1 MELLDLDGVIEK
13 GVFEIPSYQRGYA
26 WQMRQLKDFWNDL
39 EHVSKLGN
47 QFHYM
52 HSLTLRELE
61 NEFENSAFE
70 IIDGQQRLATS
81 LILLG
86 LLAKTTQNKDPK
98 YSLINLEP
106 ILSYKYYGLSEAFR
120 AITEEEK
127 DLEAFKTSF
136 YAKNLI
142 EAYAFFKEKIS
153 DTPIETLEKMF
164 DALIKK
170 MLFSVVGLNDSR
182 IDPFSSFETINNR
195 GKDLSTLELLK
206 NRLHFVAHKICE
218 GKKLEKLQQEINDT
232 YTLIY
237 HDLRQFEDDHLEG
250 FLKHFV
256 AYYYGEKGDFKKRL
270 LEMEFNAHK
279 RYTDN
284 TNFNDEYEK
293 IDELLLYLS
302 YSSKVWYFLHTL
314 DDEELRIEITPKM
327 RGLLDKMRRLNA
339 LNDNAFLPLLLS
351 LLTIQRAGK
360 SANEQPYTTKELEG
374 LLEHLE
380 RFGFLIYVVAG
391 KNTAKN
397 EWIELAFKAI
407 QAYRF
412 WGDKITIENLPTLEE
427 NFFNRQGNS
436 ALELLEESIHSLKN
450 TEKWYKWGKALN
462 YLLYEYELHH
472 NPETTL
478 NFDGSIESIEHIL
491 PQNPDQGYSAK
502 EKNWAK
508 NPNIV
513 HALGNLLLMAKN
525 ANSSLSNKP
534 FDEKRKEYLK
544 GSYSEKEVAKNASF
558 GVEQIKERSEKL
570 LDFLIARYRIAELV
584 DESTIKAF
592 KNALLKTLDD
602 ASLKNKGSIF
612 SASNHNK
619 EEQAMLKR

>member
-1 MELLDLDGVIEK
+1 MKLLDLDGVIEK

-26 WQMRQLKDFWNDL
+26 WQIRQLKDFWNDL

-52 HSLTLRELE
+52 HSLTLREIE
-61 NEFENSAFE
+61 NEFESSAFE

-86 LLAKTTQNKDPK
+86 LLAKTTQNKDKK
-98 YSLINLEP
+98 YSSINLEP

-127 DLEAFKTSF
+127 DLERFQTSF

-142 EAYAFFKEKIS
+142 DAHAFFKEKIS
-153 DTPIETLEKMF
+153 DTPVGTLEKMF

-170 MLFSVVGLNDSR
+170 MLFSVVELKDNR

-195 GKDLSTLELLK
+195 GKDLSTLELFK
-206 NRLHFVAHKICE
+206 NRLHFVAHKICNGE
-218 GKKLEKLQQEINDT
+218 KLEKLQQEINDT
-232 YTLIY
+232 YTRIY
-237 HDLRQFEDDHLEG
+237 YNLRSFEDAHLEG

-284 TNFNDEYEK
+284 TTFSDEYEK
-293 IDELLLYLS
+293 MDDLLFYLS
-302 YSSKVWYFLHTL
+302 YSSKVWNFLHTL
-314 DDEELRIEITPKM
+314 DEESIALVFDDNKKLEIEITPKM

-339 LNDNAFLPLLLS
+339 LSDNAFLPLLLS
-351 LLTIQRAGK
+351 LLTIQLVGRGGSK
-360 SANEQPYTTKELEG
+360 QPYSAQELEG
-374 LLEHLE
+374 LLEYLE
-380 RFGFLIYVVAG
+380 RFGFLIYGVAG
-391 KNTAKN
+391 KNNTAKN
-397 EWIELAFKAI
+397 EWIESAFQAFKA
-407 QAYRF
+407 YRD
-412 WGDKITIENLPTLEE
+412 GEENTSIKNLPLLEKS
-427 NFFNRQGNS
+427 FFNKHKNS
-436 ALELLEESIHSLKN
+436 ALELLEESIHSKKN
-450 TEKWYKWGKALN
+450 TEKWYQWGKALN
-462 YLLYEYELHH
+462 YLLYEYELCH

-478 NFDGSIESIEHIL
+478 NFDSSIESIEHIL
-491 PQNPDQGYSAK
+491 PQKPDQGYSAK

-508 NPNIV
+508 NPHIV
-513 HALGNLLLMAKN
+513 HALGNLLLIPKN

-534 FDEKRKEYLK
+534 FEEKRKEYLK

-558 GVEQIKERSEKL
+558 GLVEIQERSEKL

-584 DESTIKAF
+584 GEDAIKAF
-592 KNALLKTLDD
+592 KNALLKD
-602 ASLKNKGSIF
+602 I
-612 SASNHNK
+612 
-619 EEQAMLKR
+619 E

>member
-1 MELLDLDGVIEK
+1 MELLNLDGVIEK

-26 WQMRQLKDFWNDL
+26 WQERQLKDFWNDL
-39 EHVSKLGN
+39 EHVSKLGDK
-47 QFHYM
+47 FHYM

-61 NEFENSAFE
+61 NEFESGAFE

-86 LLAKTTQNKDPK
+86 LLAKITQNKDPK

-120 AITEEEK
+120 AIMEEEK

-142 EAYAFFKEKIS
+142 KAYAFFQEKIS
-153 DTPIETLEKMF
+153 DTPVGTLEKMF

-170 MLFSVVGLNDSR
+170 MLFSVVELNDNR

-206 NRLHFVAHKICE
+206 NRLHFVVHKICDE
-218 GKKLEKLQQEINDT
+218 EDLENLQQEINDT
-232 YTLIY
+232 YTRIY
-237 HDLRQFEDDHLEG
+237 HDLRFFKDDHLEG

-256 AYYYGEKGDFKKRL
+256 AYYYGENSKFKERL
-270 LEMEFNAHK
+270 LDTAFDAHK
-279 RYTDN
+279 KYHSSY
-284 TNFNDEYEK
+284 DEYKK
-293 IDELLLYLS
+293 INDLLLYLS

-339 LNDNAFLPLLLS
+339 LSDNAFLPLLLS
-351 LLTIQRAGK
+351 LFTIQLAVRSGD
-360 SANEQPYTTKELEG
+360 ERHYTTKELED
-374 LLEHLE
+374 LLEYLE
-380 RFGFLIYVVAG
+380 RFGFLIYGVAG

-397 EWIELAFKAI
+397 EWIGLAFKAI
-407 QAYRF
+407 QACRL
-412 WGDKITIENLPTLEE
+412 WKDKITIEDLPTLEKS
-427 NFFNRQGNS
+427 FFNRQGNS
-436 ALELLEESIHSLKN
+436 GLELLEESIHSKKN
-450 TEKWYKWGKALN
+450 TEKWYQWDKALN

-478 NFDGSIESIEHIL
+478 NFDSSLESIEHIL
-491 PQNPDQGYSAK
+491 PQKPDQGYSAK
-502 EKNWAK
+502 EKSWAK
-508 NPNIV
+508 NPHVV
-513 HALGNLLLMAKN
+513 HALGNLLLIPKN

-534 FDEKRKEYLK
+534 FEEKRKEYLK

-558 GVEQIKERSEKL
+558 GVAQIKERSEKL
-570 LDFLIARYRIAELV
+570 LDFLIAHYRIAELV
-584 DESTIKAF
+584 GESAIKAF
-592 KNALLKTLDD
+592 KNA
-602 ASLKNKGSIF
+602 SLKDIK
-612 SASNHNK
+612 
-619 EEQAMLKR
+619 

>member
-1 MELLDLDGVIEK
+1 MELLNLDGVIEK

-26 WQMRQLKDFWNDL
+26 WQERQLKDFWNDL
-39 EHVSKLGN
+39 EHVSKLGDK
-47 QFHYM
+47 FHYM

-61 NEFENSAFE
+61 NEFESSAFE

-86 LLAKTTQNKDPK
+86 LLAKITQNKDPK

-120 AITEEEK
+120 AITEEE
-127 DLEAFKTSF
+127 DLEKFKTSF

-142 EAYAFFKEKIS
+142 DAYAFFKEKIS
-153 DTPIETLEKMF
+153 DTPVETLEKMF

-170 MLFSVVGLNDSR
+170 MLFSVVGLNDNR

-195 GKDLSTLELLK
+195 GKDLSTLELFK
-206 NRLHFVAHKICE
+206 NRLHFVAHKICD

-237 HDLRQFEDDHLEG
+237 HDLRHFKDDHLEG

-270 LEMEFNAHK
+270 LEMEFNAHQ

-284 TNFNDEYEK
+284 TNFDDEYEK
-293 IDELLLYLS
+293 IDDLLFYLS
-302 YSSKVWYFLHTL
+302 YSSKVWHFLHTL
-314 DDEELRIEITPKM
+314 DEKSIALIFDDNRKLEMEITPKM
-327 RGLLDKMRRLNA
+327 HSLLDKMRRLNA
-339 LNDNAFLPLLLS
+339 LSDNAFLPLLLS
-351 LLTIQRAGK
+351 LLTIQLVGR
-360 SANEQPYTTKELEG
+360 SANEQPYTTKELES
-374 LLEHLE
+374 LLEYLE
-380 RFGFLIYVVAG
+380 RFGFLVYGVAG

-397 EWIELAFKAI
+397 EWIELAFEAFR
-407 QAYRF
+407 AYRY
-412 WGDKITIENLPTLEE
+412 GEENIAIEKLPTLEKS
-427 NFFNRQGNS
+427 FFNRQGNS
-436 ALELLEESIHSLKN
+436 ALELLEETIHSKKN
-450 TEKWYKWGKALN
+450 TEKWYQWGKALN
-462 YLLYEYELHH
+462 YLLYEYELYH

-478 NFDGSIESIEHIL
+478 NFDGSLESIEHIL
-491 PQNPDQGYSAK
+491 PQKPDQGYSAK
-502 EKNWAK
+502 EKSWAK
-508 NPNIV
+508 NPHIV
-513 HALGNLLLMAKN
+513 HALGNLLLISKN

-534 FDEKRKEYLK
+534 FNEKRKEYLK

-558 GVEQIKERSEKL
+558 GVVQIKERSENL

-584 DESTIKAF
+584 GEDAIKDF
-592 KNALLKTLDD
+592 KNALLKDI
-602 ASLKNKGSIF
+602 K
-612 SASNHNK
+612 
-619 EEQAMLKR
+619 

>member
-26 WQMRQLKDFWNDL
+26 WQDRQLKDFWNDL
-39 EHVSKLGN
+39 EHVSKLGDK
-47 QFHYM
+47 FHYM

-106 ILSYKYYGLSEAFR
+106 ILSYKYYGLSETFR

-142 EAYAFFKEKIS
+142 EAYEFFQEKIS
-153 DTPIETLEKMF
+153 DTPIETLERMF

-170 MLFSVVGLNDSR
+170 MLFSVVGLNDNR

-206 NRLHFVAHKICE
+206 NRLHFVAHKICD

-237 HDLRQFEDDHLEG
+237 HDLRHFKDDHLEG

-284 TNFNDEYEK
+284 TNFNEEYEK
-293 IDELLLYLS
+293 IDDLLFYLS
-302 YSSKVWYFLHTL
+302 YSSKVWNFLHTL
-314 DDEELRIEITPKM
+314 DEKSIVLIFDDNRKLEMEITPKM
-327 RGLLDKMRRLNA
+327 RGLLEKMRRLNA
-339 LNDNAFLPLLLS
+339 LSDNAFLPLLLS

-360 SANEQPYTTKELEG
+360 SANEQPYTAKELED
-374 LLEHLE
+374 LLECLE
-380 RFGFLIYVVAG
+380 RFGFLIYGVAG

-412 WGDKITIENLPTLEE
+412 WGDKITIEDLPALEK

-436 ALELLEESIHSLKN
+436 ALELLEESILSKKN
-450 TEKWYKWGKALN
+450 AEKWYKWGKALN

-502 EKNWAK
+502 EKSWAK

-534 FDEKRKEYLK
+534 FDEKRKQHLK

-570 LDFLIARYRIAELV
+570 LDFLIAHYRIAELV
-584 DESTIKAF
+584 GESVIKAF
-592 KNALLKTLDD
+592 KNALLKDI
-602 ASLKNKGSIF
+602 K
-612 SASNHNK
+612 
-619 EEQAMLKR
+619 

>member
-26 WQMRQLKDFWNDL
+26 WQEEQLKDFWNDL

-47 QFHYM
+47 KFHYM

-61 NEFENSAFE
+61 NELESSAFE

-86 LLAKTTQNKDPK
+86 LLAKITQNKDPK

-127 DLEAFKTSF
+127 DLKAFKTSF

-142 EAYAFFKEKIS
+142 DAYAFFQEKIS
-153 DTPIETLEKMF
+153 DTPIEVLEKMF

-170 MLFSVVGLNDSR
+170 MLFSVVELNDDR

-206 NRLHFVAHKICE
+206 NRLHFVAHKICDE
-218 GKKLEKLQQEINDT
+218 EDLENLQNEINDT
-232 YTLIY
+232 YTRIY
-237 HDLRQFEDDHLEG
+237 HDLRQFEDAHLES

-256 AYYYGEKGDFKKRL
+256 AYYYGENSKFKERL
-270 LEMEFNAHK
+270 LNTAFDAHK
-279 RYTDN
+279 KYDDLY
-284 TNFNDEYEK
+284 DEYEK
-293 IDELLLYLS
+293 IDDLLFYLS
-302 YSSKVWYFLHTL
+302 YSSKVWHFLHTL
-314 DDEELRIEITPKM
+314 DEKSITLIVDDNRKLEMEITPKM
-327 RGLLDKMRRLNA
+327 HNLLEKMRRLNA
-339 LNDNAFLPLLLS
+339 LSDNAFLPLLLS
-351 LLTIQRAGK
+351 LLTIQLVGR
-360 SANEQPYTTKELEG
+360 SANEQPYTTQELEG
-374 LLEHLE
+374 LLEYLE
-380 RFGFLIYVVAG
+380 RFGFLIYGVAG

-397 EWIELAFKAI
+397 EWIELAFIAFR
-407 QAYRF
+407 AYRY
-412 WGDKITIENLPTLEE
+412 GEENIVIENLPTLEKS
-427 NFFNRQGNS
+427 FFNRQGNS
-436 ALELLEESIHSLKN
+436 GLELLEESIHSKKN
-450 TEKWYKWGKALN
+450 TEKWYQWGKALN
-462 YLLYEYELHH
+462 YLLYEYELYH

-478 NFDGSIESIEHIL
+478 NFDSSLESIEHIL

-502 EKNWAK
+502 EKSWAK
-508 NPNIV
+508 NPHIV
-513 HALGNLLLMAKN
+513 HALGNLLLIPKN

-534 FDEKRKEYLK
+534 FDEKRKQYLK

-558 GVEQIKERSEKL
+558 GVAQIKERSEKL
-570 LDFLIARYRIAELV
+570 LDFLIAHYNIAELV
-584 DESTIKAF
+584 GESAIKAF
-592 KNALLKTLDD
+592 KNALLKD
-602 ASLKNKGSIF
+602 I
-612 SASNHNK
+612 
-619 EEQAMLKR
+619 E

>member
-1 MELLDLDGVIEK
+1 MELLDLDGVMEK

-26 WQMRQLKDFWNDL
+26 WQIRQLKDFWNDL
-39 EHVSKLGN
+39 EHVSKLGDK
-47 QFHYM
+47 FHYM

-142 EAYAFFKEKIS
+142 EAYEFFQEKIS
-153 DTPIETLEKMF
+153 DTPIETLERMF

-170 MLFSVVGLNDSR
+170 MLFSVVGLNDNR

-206 NRLHFVAHKICE
+206 NRLHFVAHKICD
-218 GKKLEKLQQEINDT
+218 GKKLEKLQQEINNT

-237 HDLRQFEDDHLEG
+237 HDLRQFKDDHLEG

-284 TNFNDEYEK
+284 TNFNEEYEK
-293 IDELLLYLS
+293 IDDLLFYLS
-302 YSSKVWYFLHTL
+302 YSSKVWHFLRTL
-314 DDEELRIEITPKM
+314 DEKSIALIVDDNKKLEIEITPKM

-374 LLEHLE
+374 LLEYLE
-380 RFGFLIYVVAG
+380 RFGFLIYGVAG

-397 EWIELAFKAI
+397 EWIELAFEAFRAFRYVEENI
-407 QAYRF
+407 V
-412 WGDKITIENLPTLEE
+412 IEKLPTLEKS
-427 NFFNRQGNS
+427 FFNRQGNS

-472 NPETTL
+472 NPKTTL
-478 NFDGSIESIEHIL
+478 NFNGSIESIEHIL

-513 HALGNLLLMAKN
+513 HVLGNLLLMAKN

-534 FDEKRKEYLK
+534 FNEKRKQYLK
-544 GSYSEKEVAKNASF
+544 GSYSEKEVSRNASF

-570 LDFLIARYRIAELV
+570 LDFLIVHYRIAELV
-584 DESTIKAF
+584 GESVIKAF
-592 KNALLKTLDD
+592 KNALLKDI
-602 ASLKNKGSIF
+602 K
-612 SASNHNK
+612 
-619 EEQAMLKR
+619 

>member
-1 MELLDLDGVIEK
+1 MELLDLDGVMEK

-39 EHVSKLGN
+39 EHMSKLGN

-106 ILSYKYYGLSEAFR
+106 ILSYKYYGLNEAFR

-142 EAYAFFKEKIS
+142 DAYAFFKEKIS
-153 DTPIETLEKMF
+153 DTPIETLERMF

-170 MLFSVVGLNDSR
+170 MLFSVVGLNDNR

-206 NRLHFVAHKICE
+206 NRLHFVAHKICDE
-218 GKKLEKLQQEINDT
+218 GDLENLQNEINDT
-232 YTLIY
+232 YTRIY
-237 HDLRQFEDDHLEG
+237 HDLRQFEDAHLEG

-270 LEMEFNAHK
+270 LEIEFNAHK

-284 TNFNDEYEK
+284 TNFNEEYEK
-293 IDELLLYLS
+293 IDDLLLHLS
-302 YSSKVWYFLHTL
+302 YSSKVWNFLHTL
-314 DDEELRIEITPKM
+314 DEKSITLIVDDNKKLEIEITPKM
-327 RGLLDKMRRLNA
+327 HGLLEKMRRLNA
-339 LNDNAFLPLLLS
+339 LSDNAFLPLLLS

-360 SANEQPYTTKELEG
+360 SANEQPYTTQELEG

-380 RFGFLIYVVAG
+380 RFGFLIYGVAG

-397 EWIELAFKAI
+397 EWIELAFEAFRAFRYGEENIAI
-407 QAYRF
+407 E
-412 WGDKITIENLPTLEE
+412 KLPTLEKS
-427 NFFNRQGNS
+427 FFNRQGNS
-436 ALELLEESIHSLKN
+436 ALELLEESILSKKN
-450 TEKWYKWGKALN
+450 AEKWYQWGKALN

-472 NPETTL
+472 NPKTTL
-478 NFDGSIESIEHIL
+478 NFDSSIESIEHIL
-491 PQNPDQGYSAK
+491 PQNPDQGYSTK
-502 EKNWAK
+502 EKSWAK

-513 HALGNLLLMAKN
+513 HALGNLLLIPKN

-558 GVEQIKERSEKL
+558 GVVQIKERSEKL
-570 LDFLIARYRIAELV
+570 LDFLIAHYRIAELV
-584 DESTIKAF
+584 GESAIKAF
-592 KNALLKTLDD
+592 KNA
-602 ASLKNKGSIF
+602 SLKDIK
-612 SASNHNK
+612 
-619 EEQAMLKR
+619 

>member
-1 MELLDLDGVIEK
+1 MELLNLDGVVEK

-26 WQMRQLKDFWNDL
+26 WQIRQLKDFWNDL

-47 QFHYM
+47 KFHYI
-52 HSLTLRELE
+52 HSLTLRGLE
-61 NEFENSAFE
+61 NELEDSAFE

-86 LLAKTTQNKDPK
+86 LLAKTTKHKDPK

-127 DLEAFKTSF
+127 NLERFQTSF

-142 EAYAFFKEKIS
+142 KAYEFFQEKIS
-153 DTPIETLEKMF
+153 DTPIEALEKMF

-170 MLFSVVGLNDSR
+170 MLFSVVGLNDNR

-195 GKDLSTLELLK
+195 GKDLSTLELFK
-206 NRLHFVAHKICE
+206 NRLHFAAHKICN
-218 GKKLEKLQQEINDT
+218 GQKLEKLQQEINDT

-237 HDLRQFEDDHLEG
+237 HDLRQFEDAHLEG
-250 FLKHFV
+250 FLKHLV

-270 LEMEFNAHK
+270 LEMEFNAHQ

-284 TNFNDEYEK
+284 TNFNEEYEK
-293 IDELLLYLS
+293 IDDLLFYLS
-302 YSSKVWYFLHTL
+302 YSSKIWHFLHTL
-314 DDEELRIEITPKM
+314 DEKSTTLIFNDNKKLEIEITPKM

-339 LNDNAFLPLLLS
+339 LSDNAFLPLLLS
-351 LLTIQRAGK
+351 LLTIQLVGK

-374 LLEHLE
+374 LLEYLE
-380 RFGFLIYVVAG
+380 RFGFLVYGVAG

-397 EWIELAFKAI
+397 EWIELAFEAFR
-407 QAYRF
+407 AYRY
-412 WGDKITIENLPTLEE
+412 GEENIAIEKLPTLEKS
-427 NFFNRQGNS
+427 FFNRQGNS
-436 ALELLEESIHSLKN
+436 GLELLEEYIHSKKN
-450 TEKWYKWGKALN
+450 TEKWYKWGKVLN

-478 NFDGSIESIEHIL
+478 NFDSSIESIEHIL
-491 PQNPDQGYSAK
+491 PQKPDQGYSAK
-502 EKNWAK
+502 EKSWAK
-508 NPNIV
+508 NPHIV
-513 HALGNLLLMAKN
+513 HALGNLLLIAKN

-534 FDEKRKEYLK
+534 FEEKRKQYLK

-558 GVEQIKERSEKL
+558 GIIEIQKRSEKL

-584 DESTIKAF
+584 GENAIKAF
-592 KNALLKTLDD
+592 KNALLKDI
-602 ASLKNKGSIF
+602 K
-612 SASNHNK
+612 
-619 EEQAMLKR
+619 

>member
-1 MELLDLDGVIEK
+1 MELLNLDGVIEK

-26 WQMRQLKDFWNDL
+26 WQIRQLKDFWNDL
-39 EHVSKLGN
+39 EHVSKLGS

-98 YSLINLEP
+98 YSLTNLEP

-127 DLEAFKTSF
+127 DLKAFKTSF

-142 EAYAFFKEKIS
+142 DAYTFFKEKIS
-153 DTPIETLEKMF
+153 DTPIEALEKMF

-170 MLFSVVGLNDSR
+170 MLFSVVELKDNR

-195 GKDLSTLELLK
+195 GKDLSTLELFK
-206 NRLHFVAHKICE
+206 NRLHFVVHKICD
-218 GKKLEKLQQEINDT
+218 GKKLEKLQNEINDT
-232 YTLIY
+232 YTRIY
-237 HDLRQFEDDHLEG
+237 YDLRHFKDDHLEG

-293 IDELLLYLS
+293 IDDLLFYLS
-302 YSSKVWYFLHTL
+302 YSSKVWHFLHTL
-314 DDEELRIEITPKM
+314 DEKSIALIFDDNRKLEMEITPKM
-327 RGLLDKMRRLNA
+327 RNLLDKMRRLNA
-339 LNDNAFLPLLLS
+339 LSDNAFLPLLLS
-351 LLTIQRAGK
+351 LLTIQLVGR
-360 SANEQPYTTKELEG
+360 SANEQPYTTQELEG
-374 LLEHLE
+374 LLEYLE
-380 RFGFLIYVVAG
+380 RFGFLVYGVAG

-397 EWIELAFKAI
+397 EWIELAFKAFR
-407 QAYRF
+407 AYRY
-412 WGDKITIENLPTLEE
+412 GEENIVIEKLPTLEKS
-427 NFFNRQGNS
+427 FFNRQGNS
-436 ALELLEESIHSLKN
+436 TLELLEESIHSKKN
-450 TEKWYKWGKALN
+450 TEKWYEWGKALN
-462 YLLYEYELHH
+462 YLLYEYELYH

-491 PQNPDQGYSAK
+491 PQKPDQGYSAK

-508 NPNIV
+508 NPHVV
-513 HALGNLLLMAKN
+513 HALGNLLLIPKN

-534 FDEKRKEYLK
+534 FDEKRKAYLK
-544 GSYSEKEVAKNASF
+544 GSYSEKEVAKNATF
-558 GVEQIKERSEKL
+558 GVVEIQKRSEKL

-584 DESTIKAF
+584 GEDAIKDF
-592 KNALLKTLDD
+592 KNALLKDI
-602 ASLKNKGSIF
+602 K
-612 SASNHNK
+612 
-619 EEQAMLKR
+619 

>member
-26 WQMRQLKDFWNDL
+26 WQIRQLKDFWNDL
-39 EHVSKLGN
+39 EHVSKLGDK
-47 QFHYM
+47 FHYM

-61 NEFENSAFE
+61 NDFENSAFE

-106 ILSYKYYGLSEAFR
+106 ILSYKYYGLNEAFR

-142 EAYAFFKEKIS
+142 DAYTFFKEKIS
-153 DTPIETLEKMF
+153 DTPIEALEKMF

-170 MLFSVVGLNDSR
+170 MLFSVVGLNDNR

-237 HDLRQFEDDHLEG
+237 HDLRQFEDAHLEG

-279 RYTDN
+279 RYTNN
-284 TNFNDEYEK
+284 TNFNEEYEK
-293 IDELLLYLS
+293 IDDLLFYLS
-302 YSSKVWYFLHTL
+302 YSSKVWHFLHTL
-314 DDEELRIEITPKM
+314 DEKSITLIFDDNRKLEMEITPKM
-327 RGLLDKMRRLNA
+327 RNLLEKMRRLNA

-360 SANEQPYTTKELEG
+360 SANEQVYTTKELEG
-374 LLEHLE
+374 LLEYLE
-380 RFGFLIYVVAG
+380 RFGFLIYGVAG

-397 EWIELAFKAI
+397 EWIELAFEAFK
-407 QAYRF
+407 AYRY
-412 WGDKITIENLPTLEE
+412 GEENTAIEKLPTLEKS
-427 NFFNRQGNS
+427 FFKGEHS
-436 ALELLEESIHSLKN
+436 GLELLEESIHSKKN
-450 TEKWYKWGKALN
+450 TEKWYQWGKALN

-478 NFDGSIESIEHIL
+478 NFDSSIESIEHIL

-508 NPNIV
+508 DPNIV
-513 HALGNLLLMAKN
+513 HALGNLLLIPKN

-534 FDEKRKEYLK
+534 FEEKRKAYLK

-558 GVEQIKERSEKL
+558 GIVEVQKRSEKL

-584 DESTIKAF
+584 GERAIKAF
-592 KNALLKTLDD
+592 KNALLKEI
-602 ASLKNKGSIF
+602 K
-612 SASNHNK
+612 
-619 EEQAMLKR
+619 

>member
-26 WQMRQLKDFWNDL
+26 WQKRQLKDFWNDL
-39 EHVSKLGN
+39 EHVSKLGDK
-47 QFHYM
+47 FHYM
-52 HSLTLRELE
+52 HSLTLRKSE
-61 NEFENSAFE
+61 NEFESSAFE

-86 LLAKTTQNKDPK
+86 LLAKITQHKDPK

-127 DLEAFKTSF
+127 DLKAFKTSF

-142 EAYAFFKEKIS
+142 DAYAFFQEKIS
-153 DTPIETLEKMF
+153 DTPVGTLEKMF

-170 MLFSVVGLNDSR
+170 MLFSVVGLNDNR

-206 NRLHFVAHKICE
+206 NRLHFVAHKICDE
-218 GKKLEKLQQEINDT
+218 EDLENLQNEINDT
-232 YTLIY
+232 YTRIY

-256 AYYYGEKGDFKKRL
+256 AYYYGENSKFKERL
-270 LEMEFNAHK
+270 LNTAFDAHK
-279 RYTDN
+279 KYDDLY
-284 TNFNDEYEK
+284 DEYEK
-293 IDELLLYLS
+293 INDLLLHLS

-327 RGLLDKMRRLNA
+327 RGLLEKMRRLNA

-351 LLTIQRAGK
+351 LLTIQLAVRSG
-360 SANEQPYTTKELEG
+360 SERHYTTKELED
-374 LLEHLE
+374 LLEYLE
-380 RFGFLIYVVAG
+380 RFGFLIYGVAG

-397 EWIELAFKAI
+397 EWIGLAFKAI
-407 QAYRF
+407 QACRF
-412 WGDKITIENLPTLEE
+412 WGDKITIEDLPTLEK
-427 NFFNRQGNS
+427 NFFKEKYSG
-436 ALELLEESIHSLKN
+436 LELLEESIHSKKN
-450 TEKWYKWGKALN
+450 AEKWYQWGKALN
-462 YLLYEYELHH
+462 YLLYEYELYH

-491 PQNPDQGYSAK
+491 PQKPDQGYSAK

-508 NPNIV
+508 NPHIV
-513 HALGNLLLMAKN
+513 HALGNLLLIPKN

-534 FDEKRKEYLK
+534 FEEKRKEYLK

-558 GVEQIKERSEKL
+558 GVAQIKERSEKL

-584 DESTIKAF
+584 GESAIKAF
-592 KNALLKTLDD
+592 KNALLKEIT
-602 ASLKNKGSIF
+602 
-612 SASNHNK
+612 
-619 EEQAMLKR
+619 

>member
-1 MELLDLDGVIEK
+1 MELLDLDGVMEK
-13 GVFEIPSYQRGYA
+13 GVFEIPNYQRGYA
-26 WQMRQLKDFWNDL
+26 WQERQLKDFWNDL
-39 EHVSKLGN
+39 EHVSKLGDK
-47 QFHYM
+47 FHYM
-52 HSLTLRELE
+52 HSLTLREFE
-61 NEFENSAFE
+61 NELESSAFE

-86 LLAKTTQNKDPK
+86 LLAKTIQNKDPK

-153 DTPIETLEKMF
+153 DTPIERLEKMF

-170 MLFSVVGLNDSR
+170 MLFSVVELNDNR

-206 NRLHFVAHKICE
+206 NRLHFVAHKICD

-237 HDLRQFEDDHLEG
+237 HDLRQSEDAHLEG

-270 LEMEFNAHK
+270 LEMEFDAHK

-284 TNFNDEYEK
+284 TNFNEEYEK
-293 IDELLLYLS
+293 IDDLLFYLS
-302 YSSKVWYFLHTL
+302 YSSKVWNFLHTL
-314 DDEELRIEITPKM
+314 DEKSITLIVDDNKKIEIEITPKM
-327 RGLLDKMRRLNA
+327 HDLLDKMHRLNA
-339 LNDNAFLPLLLS
+339 LSENAFLPLLLS

-360 SANEQPYTTKELEG
+360 SANEQPYTTQELES

-380 RFGFLIYVVAG
+380 RFGFLIYGVAG

-397 EWIELAFKAI
+397 EWIELAFEAFKAFRYGEENI
-407 QAYRF
+407 V
-412 WGDKITIENLPTLEE
+412 IEKLPTLEK
-427 NFFNRQGNS
+427 NFFKGNYS
-436 ALELLEESIHSLKN
+436 GLELLEESIHSKKN

-478 NFDGSIESIEHIL
+478 NFDSSIESIEHIL
-491 PQNPDQGYSAK
+491 PQNPDQGYSTK

-513 HALGNLLLMAKN
+513 HALGNLLLIPKN

-558 GVEQIKERSEKL
+558 GVAQIKERSEKL
-570 LDFLIARYRIAELV
+570 LDFLIAHYRIAELV
-584 DESTIKAF
+584 GESVIKAF
-592 KNALLKTLDD
+592 KNA
-602 ASLKNKGSIF
+602 SLEDIK
-612 SASNHNK
+612 
-619 EEQAMLKR
+619 

>member
-1 MELLDLDGVIEK
+1 MELLNLDGVIEK

-26 WQMRQLKDFWNDL
+26 WQERQLKDFWNDL
-39 EHVSKLGN
+39 EHVSKLGDK
-47 QFHYM
+47 FHYM

-61 NEFENSAFE
+61 NELESSAFE

-86 LLAKTTQNKDPK
+86 LLAKITQNKDPK

-120 AITEEEK
+120 AIMEEEK
-127 DLEAFKTSF
+127 DLERFQTSF

-142 EAYAFFKEKIS
+142 DAHAFFKEKIS
-153 DTPIETLEKMF
+153 DTPMETLEKMF

-206 NRLHFVAHKICE
+206 NRLHFVAHKICDE
-218 GKKLEKLQQEINDT
+218 EDLENLQNEINDT
-232 YTLIY
+232 YTRIY
-237 HDLRQFEDDHLEG
+237 HDLRFFEDDHLES

-279 RYTDN
+279 RYTNN
-284 TNFNDEYEK
+284 TNFDDEYEK
-293 IDELLLYLS
+293 IDDLLFYLS
-302 YSSKVWYFLHTL
+302 YSSKVWHFLHTL
-314 DDEELRIEITPKM
+314 DEKSITLIFDDNRKLEMEITPKM
-327 RGLLDKMRRLNA
+327 CGLLGKMRRLNA
-339 LNDNAFLPLLLS
+339 LSDNAFLPLLLS
-351 LLTIQRAGK
+351 LLTIQLVGRSGD
-360 SANEQPYTTKELEG
+360 ERHYTTKELED
-374 LLEHLE
+374 LLEYLE
-380 RFGFLIYVVAG
+380 RFGFLVYGVAG
-391 KNTAKN
+391 RDTAKKQL
-397 EWIELAFKAI
+397 IELAFKAFR
-407 QAYRF
+407 AYRY
-412 WGDKITIENLPTLEE
+412 GEENIVIENLPTLEKS
-427 NFFNRQGNS
+427 FFNRQGNS
-436 ALELLEESIHSLKN
+436 GLELLEEYIHSKKN
-450 TEKWYKWGKALN
+450 TEKWYQWGKVLN

-478 NFDGSIESIEHIL
+478 NFDSSIESIEHIL
-491 PQNPDQGYSAK
+491 PQKPDQGYNAK
-502 EKNWAK
+502 EKSWAK
-508 NPNIV
+508 NPHIV
-513 HALGNLLLMAKN
+513 HALGNLLLIPKN

-534 FDEKRKEYLK
+534 FEEKRKAYLK

-558 GVEQIKERSEKL
+558 GVVQIKERSENL

-584 DESTIKAF
+584 NESAIKAF
-592 KNALLKTLDD
+592 KNALLKD
-602 ASLKNKGSIF
+602 I
-612 SASNHNK
+612 
-619 EEQAMLKR
+619 E

>member
-1 MELLDLDGVIEK
+1 MELLDLDGVIKK

-26 WQMRQLKDFWNDL
+26 WQERQLKDFWNDL

-61 NEFENSAFE
+61 NDFENSAFE

-142 EAYAFFKEKIS
+142 DAYAFFKEKIS

-164 DALIKK
+164 DTLIKK
-170 MLFSVVGLNDSR
+170 MLFSVVGLNDNR

-206 NRLHFVAHKICE
+206 NRLHFVAHKICDE
-218 GKKLEKLQQEINDT
+218 EELENLQQEINDT
-232 YTLIY
+232 YTRIY
-237 HDLRQFEDDHLEG
+237 HDLRFFEDDHLEG

-270 LEMEFNAHK
+270 LEMEFDAHK

-293 IDELLLYLS
+293 IDDLLFYLS

-339 LNDNAFLPLLLS
+339 LSENAFLPLLLS
-351 LLTIQRAGK
+351 LLTIQCTGK

-380 RFGFLIYVVAG
+380 RFGFLIYGVAG

-407 QAYRF
+407 QAYRY
-412 WGDKITIENLPTLEE
+412 GGENIVIEKLPTLEK

-436 ALELLEESIHSLKN
+436 ALELLEESIHSKKN
-450 TEKWYKWGKALN
+450 AEKWYKWGKALN

-478 NFDGSIESIEHIL
+478 NFDGSIENIEHIL

-513 HALGNLLLMAKN
+513 HALGNLLLIAKN
-525 ANSSLSNKP
+525 ANSSLNNKP

-570 LDFLIARYRIAELV
+570 LDFLIAHYRIAELV
-584 DESTIKAF
+584 GESAIKAF
-592 KNALLKTLDD
+592 KNALLKDI
-602 ASLKNKGSIF
+602 K
-612 SASNHNK
+612 
-619 EEQAMLKR
+619 

>member
-1 MELLDLDGVIEK
+1 MELLNLDGVIEK

-26 WQMRQLKDFWNDL
+26 WQIRQLKDFWNDL
-39 EHVSKLGN
+39 EHVSKLGDK
-47 QFHYM
+47 FHYM

-86 LLAKTTQNKDPK
+86 LLAKITQNKDPK

-127 DLEAFKTSF
+127 DLKEFKTSF

-142 EAYAFFKEKIS
+142 DAYEFFQEKIS

-195 GKDLSTLELLK
+195 GKDLSTLELFK
-206 NRLHFVAHKICE
+206 NRLHFVAHKICDE
-218 GKKLEKLQQEINDT
+218 EDLEKLQNEINDT
-232 YTLIY
+232 YTRIY
-237 HDLRQFEDDHLEG
+237 YDLRHFKDDHLES

-284 TNFNDEYEK
+284 TNFDDEYER
-293 IDELLLYLS
+293 IDDLLFYLS
-302 YSSKVWYFLHTL
+302 YSSKIWNFLHTL
-314 DDEELRIEITPKM
+314 DEKSIALIVDDNRKLEMEITPKM
-327 RGLLDKMRRLNA
+327 RDLLDKMRRLNA
-339 LNDNAFLPLLLS
+339 LSGNAFLPLLLS
-351 LLTIQRAGK
+351 LLTIQRAVRSGD
-360 SANEQPYTTKELEG
+360 ERHYTTKELKG
-374 LLEHLE
+374 LLEYLE
-380 RFGFLIYVVAG
+380 RFGFLVYGVAG
-391 KNTAKN
+391 KDTAKN
-397 EWIELAFKAI
+397 EWIELAFQAFR
-407 QAYRF
+407 AYRY
-412 WGDKITIENLPTLEE
+412 GEENIAIKDLPTLEKS
-427 NFFNRQGNS
+427 FFNRQGNS
-436 ALELLEESIHSLKN
+436 GLELLEESIHSKKN
-450 TEKWYKWGKALN
+450 TEKWYQWGKALN

-478 NFDGSIESIEHIL
+478 NFDSSLESIEHIL
-491 PQNPDQGYSAK
+491 PQNPDQGYSAE
-502 EKNWAK
+502 EKSWAK
-508 NPNIV
+508 NPHIV
-513 HALGNLLLMAKN
+513 HALGNLLLIPKN

-534 FDEKRKEYLK
+534 FEEKRKEYLK

-558 GVEQIKERSEKL
+558 GVAQIKERSEKL

-584 DESTIKAF
+584 GESAIKAF
-592 KNALLKTLDD
+592 KNALLKEI
-602 ASLKNKGSIF
+602 K
-612 SASNHNK
+612 
-619 EEQAMLKR
+619 

>member
-1 MELLDLDGVIEK
+1 MELLNLDGVIEK

-26 WQMRQLKDFWNDL
+26 WQERQLKDFWNDL
-39 EHVSKLGN
+39 EHVSKLGDK
-47 QFHYM
+47 FHYM

-61 NEFENSAFE
+61 NEFESSAFE

-86 LLAKTTQNKDPK
+86 LLAKITQHKDPK

-142 EAYAFFKEKIS
+142 DAYAFFKEKIS
-153 DTPIETLEKMF
+153 DTPIEALEKMF
-164 DALIKK
+164 DALINK
-170 MLFSVVGLNDSR
+170 MLFSVVGLNDNR

-195 GKDLSTLELLK
+195 GKDLSTLELFK

-237 HDLRQFEDDHLEG
+237 HDLRQFEDAHLES

-256 AYYYGEKGDFKKRL
+256 AYYYGESGKKFKERL
-270 LEMEFNAHK
+270 LEMEFNAHQ

-284 TNFNDEYEK
+284 TNFNEEYEK
-293 IDELLLYLS
+293 IDDLLFYLS
-302 YSSKVWYFLHTL
+302 YSSKVWNFLHTL
-314 DDEELRIEITPKM
+314 DEKSIALIFDDNRKLEMEITPKM

-339 LNDNAFLPLLLS
+339 LSDNAFLPLLLS
-351 LLTIQRAGK
+351 LLTIQLVGR
-360 SANEQPYTTKELEG
+360 SANEQPYTTKELEV
-374 LLEHLE
+374 LLEYLE
-380 RFGFLIYVVAG
+380 RFGFLIYGVAG

-397 EWIELAFKAI
+397 EWIGLAFKAI
-407 QAYRF
+407 QACRS
-412 WGDKITIENLPTLEE
+412 WGDKITIEDLPTLEK
-427 NFFNRQGNS
+427 NFFKGEHS
-436 ALELLEESIHSLKN
+436 GLELLEEYIHSKKN
-450 TEKWYKWGKALN
+450 TEKWYGWHKKLN

-478 NFDGSIESIEHIL
+478 NFDSSIESIEHIL
-491 PQNPDQGYSAK
+491 PQKPDQGYSAK

-508 NPNIV
+508 NPHVV
-513 HALGNLLLMAKN
+513 HA
-525 ANSSLSNKP
+525 
-534 FDEKRKEYLK
+534 
-544 GSYSEKEVAKNASF
+544 
-558 GVEQIKERSEKL
+558 
-570 LDFLIARYRIAELV
+570 
-584 DESTIKAF
+584 
-592 KNALLKTLDD
+592 
-602 ASLKNKGSIF
+602 
-612 SASNHNK
+612 
-619 EEQAMLKR
+619 

>member
-26 WQMRQLKDFWNDL
+26 WQDRQLKDFWNDL
-39 EHVSKLGN
+39 EHVSKLGDK
-47 QFHYM
+47 FHYM

-153 DTPIETLEKMF
+153 NTPIETLERMF

-170 MLFSVVGLNDSR
+170 MLFSVVGLNDNR

-218 GKKLEKLQQEINDT
+218 GKKLEKLQQEINNT

-237 HDLRQFEDDHLEG
+237 HDLDLRQFEDAHLES

-284 TNFNDEYEK
+284 TNFNEEYEK
-293 IDELLLYLS
+293 IDDLLFYLS
-302 YSSKVWYFLHTL
+302 YSSKVWNFLHTL
-314 DDEELRIEITPKM
+314 DEKSITLIVDDNKKLEMEITPKM
-327 RGLLDKMRRLNA
+327 RDLLKKMRRLNA

-360 SANEQPYTTKELEG
+360 SANEQPYTTQELEG
-374 LLEHLE
+374 LLEYLE
-380 RFGFLIYVVAG
+380 RFGFLIYGVSG

-397 EWIELAFKAI
+397 EWIESAFEAFKA
-407 QAYRF
+407 YRYVEEN
-412 WGDKITIENLPTLEE
+412 IVIEDLPTLEK
-427 NFFNRQGNS
+427 NFFSRQGNS
-436 ALELLEESIHSLKN
+436 ALELLEESIHSKKN
-450 TEKWYKWGKALN
+450 AEKWYKWGKALN

-502 EKNWAK
+502 EKSWAK

-513 HALGNLLLMAKN
+513 HALGNLLLIPKN

-544 GSYSEKEVAKNASF
+544 GSYSEKEVARNASF
-558 GVEQIKERSEKL
+558 GVVQIKERSEKL
-570 LDFLIARYRIAELV
+570 LDFLIAHYRIAELV
-584 DESTIKAF
+584 DESAIKAF
-592 KNALLKTLDD
+592 KNASLRTLND
-602 ASLKNKGSIF
+602 AITQK
-612 SASNHNK
+612 
-619 EEQAMLKR
+619 